1 MKTVHDLDDAE
12 ERAEM
17 AEMTLT
23 GSGEQG
29 LKLSRVF
36 NITDSHNQCSLRK

>member
-12 ERAEM
+12 EQAEM

-36 NITDSHNQCSLRK
+36 NITDSLNQCSLRK

>member
-1 MKTVHDLDDAE
+1 MKTVHDLDNAE

-23 GSGEQG
+23 ESGEQG

-36 NITDSHNQCSLRK
+36 NITDSLNQYSLRK